1 MNEINLS
8 AGESFNL
15 KQDDY
20 PQQIDL
26 GIVSFSITEESEIVL
41 PNMDKLKLE
50 KVNGKYKPIDFDWYL
65 SPEEITNKN
74 IMQPKY
80 GGTWVDNEF
89 IENKEYKYFITEF
102 AALIDSL

>member
-50 KVNGKYKPIDFDWYL
+50 KVNGRYKPIDFDWYL

-74 IMQPKY
+74 IMEPKF
-80 GGTWVDNEF
+80 GGAWIDNKF

-102 AALIDSL
+102 AALVDSL

>member
-8 AGESFNL
+8 AGEIFDL
-15 KQDDY
+15 KEDDY
-20 PQQIDL
+20 SQQIDL
-26 GIVSFSITEESEIVL
+26 GTVSFSITKESEIIL

-50 KVNGKYKPIDFDWYL
+50 KVNDRYKPIGFDWYL

-74 IMQPKY
+74 IMNPKY
-80 GGTWVDNEF
+80 GGTWIDNKF